1 MVGQTLDNKRLSV
14 LMKSLS
20 IVGGL
25 GMVLVGLMDYITW
38 RIDNPIEFVMA
49 FYFILFGVLG
59 ILCEFPIPYIAKY
72 FSFLKKYI
80 GKGVY
85 FIL

>member
-49 FYFILFGVLG
+49 FYFM
-59 ILCEFPIPYIAKY
+59 
-72 FSFLKKYI
+72 
-80 GKGVY
+80 
-85 FIL
+85 